1 MSAYVNILITVI
13 ISPIIN
19 EKRNNITYKKEK
31 LYEAS
36 VELVDYT
43 ADIMGAK
50 KPKQEM
56 LDMFRKC
63 CLQIHLLFD
72 SGKAFV
78 PIDSYMEDIYMFFYH
93 CYHDN
98 IKMNRVNKQ
107 IIRELIRKIRVELAY
122 YIEKGVKKEKKCET
136 VCICIENR
144 QKCRNTLVIGELDAS
159 EGIYVA
165 KYEDGNYMI
174 RYFREIISQEQV
186 ETKVK
191 QLIAKYGEMG

>member
-1 MSAYVNILITVI
+1 
-13 ISPIIN
+13 
-19 EKRNNITYKKEK
+19 
-31 LYEAS
+31 
-36 VELVDYT
+36 
-43 ADIMGAK
+43 
-50 KPKQEM
+50 
-56 LDMFRKC
+56 
-63 CLQIHLLFD
+63 
-72 SGKAFV
+72 
-78 PIDSYMEDIYMFFYH
+78 
-93 CYHDN
+93 
-98 IKMNRVNKQ
+98 MNRVNKQ